1 MQSLRCWLAA
11 VAAAVVL
18 ATPVF
23 AVEEQRPVNG
33 PIRVSPD
40 GRYFVDRAGAPFFW
54 LGDTAWPLFAEYTPQ
69 QAEAYLTNRG
79 KKGFTVVQAVL
90 AWGKGSGT
98 EMKSPMADTSG
109 NKPWLNDDPATPNE
123 AYFRDVEHLVDFA
136 ATQGV
141 VLAML
146 PTWGY

>member
-1 MQSLRCWLAA
+1 M
-11 VAAAVVL
+11 
-18 ATPVF
+18 
-23 AVEEQRPVNG
+23 
-33 PIRVSPD
+33 
-40 GRYFVDRAGAPFFW
+40 
-54 LGDTAWPLFAEYTPQ
+54 FAEYTPQ

-79 KKGFTVVQAVL
+79 KKGFTVIQAVL

-123 AYFRDVEHLVDFA
+123 AYFRDVQHVVDVA
-136 ATQGV
+136 ARQGL

-146 PTWGY
+146 PTWGYYVNDQPTLTVRNARIAFITLILSSAHT